1 MFTKVTVANRVYF
14 TPYLVTTSLGTT
26 ENAPDISMLAQPQNV

>member
-1 MFTKVTVANRVYF
+1 MFTKVTVANSIFYTLPRDNYF
-14 TPYLVTTSLGTT
+14 LGTT